1 MEPIRTIIK
10 VVNHQLSIELPEG
23 FEEKKVEVIILPHT
37 PAENKQSL
45 SDVLLA
51 GPVWSV
57 DEVKQLEATIQ
68 RGYRN
73 WTISGF

>member
-45 SDVLLA
+45 FDVLLA